1 MTTFKEAQRS
11 RSKAVARSKRAPKVL
26 TEDQEQITLMSWAHR
41 VKFGNGRLSD
51 YLIHIPNGG
60 SRNIIEAAKFK
71 QMGVRAGFPDLL
83 MLIPNK
89 YYPFMGIE
97 LKTKTG
103 RQSDHQKAY
112 QKEFDS
118 IGAKYVVCRSL
129 EEFIEVVNGYLAE
142 I

>member
-1 MTTFKEAQRS
+1 MTFEEMKAQYCGKNIR
-11 RSKAVARSKRAPKVL
+11 KKPKHEEDDLQRACVCWFDLQYP
-26 TEDQEQITLMSWAHR
+26 QY
-41 VKFGNGRLSD
+41 RLRLHHS
-51 YLIHIPNGG
+51 PNGG
-60 SRNIIEAAKFK
+60 KRNAIEAVKFK

-83 MLIPNK
+83 LVIPNK

-142 I
+142 K